1 MLSTEATSAGR
12 AGIVGTATCFP
23 ARACVAAGG
32 ARSGVTPRRL
42 TTTGPS
48 DRQIIAAPGG
58 GTRNVLV
65 LKLGGISRVVTYRRP
80 TPMPI
85 VIAIAPS
92 PTIRPYKGSTNLIPF
107 SEHTPA

>member
-23 ARACVAAGG
+23 AGACVAAGG
-32 ARSGVTPRRL
+32 ARSGVTLRRL

-65 LKLGGISRVVTYRRP
+65 LKLGGISRAVTYRRP

-85 VIAIAPS
+85 VIAIR
-92 PTIRPYKGSTNLIPF
+92 PTRGARPNKGRPNLTQC
-107 SEHTPA
+107 SK